1 MIDKFKKAIQEASD
15 LLRDQVG
22 ALGDSARDN
31 SFKIIEDWLQ
41 IFPALELYGLKIT
54 SFALSVAI
62 NPALEVELK
71 GEHEQF
77 PTDRLNEILQECKGS
92 TGLTSVFST
101 IKTTYGLHRRTAA
114 SIRDPLIV
122 KVRIR
127 LSPEIKVY
135 IGEPI
140 ID

>member
-15 LLRDQVG
+15 LLREQAGV
-22 ALGDSARDN
+22 LGSSAREK
-31 SFKIIEDWLQ
+31 SYQIIEDWLQ
-41 IFPALELYGLKIT
+41 IFPALELYGLQIT
-54 SFALSVAI
+54 SFSLGVAI
-62 NPALEVELK
+62 NPSVEVELT
-71 GEHEQF
+71 GSHSDFSTE
-77 PTDRLNEILQECKGS
+77 RLHEILADCKGS

-114 SIRDPLIV
+114 SLREPLIV
-122 KVRIR
+122 KIRIR
-127 LSPEIKVY
+127 LSPEIRVY

>member
-1 MIDKFKKAIQEASD
+1 MIDRFKKAIQDASD
-15 LLRDQVG
+15 LLREQ
-22 ALGDSARDN
+22 ASQIGDSARKG
-31 SFKIIEDWLQ
+31 SFKVIEDWLK
-41 IFPALELYGLKIT
+41 IFPALELYGLEIT

-71 GEHEQF
+71 ADHHQF
-77 PTDRLNEILQECKGS
+77 PTERLNEILTEVKGS

-101 IKTTYGLHRRTAA
+101 IKTTYGLHRQTAA
-114 SIRDPLIV
+114 SLRDPLIV
-122 KVRIR
+122 KIHIR